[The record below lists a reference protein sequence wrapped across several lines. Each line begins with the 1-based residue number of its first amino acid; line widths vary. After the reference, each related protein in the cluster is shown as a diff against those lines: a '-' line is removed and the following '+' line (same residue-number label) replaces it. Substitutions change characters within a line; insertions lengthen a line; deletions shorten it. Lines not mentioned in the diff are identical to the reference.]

1 MLHCFTDKYCRPS
14 HYCATSG
21 EPGQSACRGDSG
33 GPLVREL
40 QSGLQY
46 ELAGVLSLGSRN
58 CGNIDIPLIFTR
70 VEGEVN
76 SWIRREVGLTQLPVR
91 PA

>member
-1 MLHCFTDKYCRPS
+1 M
-14 HYCATSG
+14 
-21 EPGQSACRGDSG
+21 
-33 GPLVREL
+33 REL

>member
-1 MLHCFTDKYCRPS
+1 M
-14 HYCATSG
+14 
-21 EPGQSACRGDSG
+21 
-33 GPLVREL
+33 REL
-40 QSGLQY
+40 QSGTEY
-46 ELAGVLSLGSRN
+46 EVAGILSLGSRN

-76 SWIRREVGLTQLPVR
+76 SWIRREVAQREIPLR